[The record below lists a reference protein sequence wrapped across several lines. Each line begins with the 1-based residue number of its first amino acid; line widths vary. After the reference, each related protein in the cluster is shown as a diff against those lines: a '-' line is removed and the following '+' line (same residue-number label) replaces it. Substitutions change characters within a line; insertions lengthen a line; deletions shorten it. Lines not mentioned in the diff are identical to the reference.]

1 MSLRRQRWTAADIP
15 DQSGR
20 IAVIT
25 GANTGL
31 GFETAREL
39 ARRGATVVLACR
51 DLAKAQAAGERI
63 RDEIGSARLQTVRLD
78 LASLASVREAS
89 DQLRADHQ
97 AIDLLI
103 NNAGVMA
110 VPTFQRSEDGHEL
123 TFATNH
129 LGPFALTGR
138 LLDRVLAAPDSRI
151 VTVSSI
157 GHRDGSMHFDDL
169 DLKRDYHPWHA
180 YWQSKLANLLFSY
193 ELHARLQAASA
204 DTAAVAAH
212 PGNARTE
219 LWRWT
224 PKLTRTLYRPRLRS
238 LTFWF
243 AQSAPMGALA
253 TLRAATDPNARSG
266 DYYGPPGRLQ
276 YTGYPTRVESSA
288 DSHDVE
294 AQRRLWTISEQFTG
308 VSYPIATPAA

>member
-1 MSLRRQRWTAADIP
+1 MSLRRQHWTAADIP

-20 IAVIT
+20 IAVVT

-39 ARRGATVVLACR
+39 ARRGASVVLACR
-51 DLAKAQAAGERI
+51 DLAKAQAAAERI
-63 RDEIGSARLQTVRLD
+63 RDEIGSATLQTIRLD

-89 DQLRADHQ
+89 DQLRADHP

-138 LLDRVLAAPDSRI
+138 LLDPVLAAPDSRI

-169 DLKRDYHPWHA
+169 NLERDYHPWQS
-180 YWQSKLANLLFSY
+180 YWQSKLANLLFTY
-193 ELHARLQAASA
+193 ELHARLQTASA

-276 YTGYPTRVESSA
+276 YTGYPTRVDSSA

-294 AQRRLWTISEQFTG
+294 AQRRLWTISEQLTG

>member
-1 MSLRRQRWTAADIP
+1 MKPTFALIGLPTDRHSSYLRGPAKGPAFVRAALACD
-15 DQSGR
+15 
-20 IAVIT
+20 
-25 GANTGL
+25 ANTI
-31 GFETAREL
+31 A
-39 ARRGATVVLACR
+39 
-51 DLAKAQAAGERI
+51 
-63 RDEIGSARLQTVRLD
+63 
-78 LASLASVREAS
+78 
-89 DQLRADHQ
+89 
-97 AIDLLI
+97 
-103 NNAGVMA
+103 
-110 VPTFQRSEDGHEL
+110 SEDGHEL

-151 VTVSSI
+151 VTVSRI
-157 GHRDGSMHFDDL
+157 GHRDGSMNFDDL
-169 DLKRDYHPWHA
+169 DLGRDYHPWHA
-180 YWQSKLANLLFSY
+180 YWQSKLANLLFTY
-193 ELHARLQAASA
+193 ELDRRLRTAHA
-204 DTAAVAAH
+204 DTAALAAH

-253 TLRAATDPNARSG
+253 TLRAATDPAARSG

-276 YTGYPTRVESSA
+276 YTGYPTRVDSSA

-294 AQRRLWTISEQFTG
+294 AQRRLWTISEQLTG